1 MKTEKSIKIA
11 DSIAVPHDANVIG
24 GAMYNHIL
32 YIEDDEEVAALVEQN
47 LRDSE
52 YRFTW
57 LTSGKDIDIYIDEVD
72 LVILDIML
80 PGLDGFTVGKRM
92 KEKYQN
98 LPILFLTARTAIE
111 DKLTGLEFADDYLT
125 KPFHPKELL
134 LRIDKLLKRFEKV
147 TLETINIK
155 HVKFDVEANQIINT
169 DTNEEIIL
177 TEKQFKIFQ
186 LLVQNSNH
194 ILTKEQIYSSVWKE
208 PYIEGDKTLTV
219 HIRYLRQ
226 RIEKDPQHPQIIE
239 TIRGLGYRVRR

>member
-1 MKTEKSIKIA
+1 MLA
-11 DSIAVPHDANVIG
+11 
-24 GAMYNHIL
+24 NHIL
-32 YIEDDEEVAALVEQN
+32 YIEDDEEVADLVKQDLFDN
-47 LRDSE
+47 GYDV
-52 YRFTW
+52 TW
-57 LTSGKDIDIYIDEVD
+57 LTSGYDMEAYLDQVD

-80 PGLDGFTVGKRM
+80 PGLDGFTVGKRIRG
-92 KEKYQN
+92 KKNN

-134 LRIDKLLKRFEKV
+134 LRIDILLKRFDKV
-147 TLETINIK
+147 TMEILYLK
-155 HVKFDVEANQIINT
+155 HLKIDLQMNQIINMET
-169 DTNEEIIL
+169 GEEVIL

-186 LLVQNSNH
+186 YLLKNANH
-194 ILTKEQIYSSVWKE
+194 ILTKEQIYSSVWQE

-226 RIEKDPQHPQIIE
+226 KIEKDPQNPEIIE